1 MLLPDG
7 AGPPRAARGVARL
20 NDAPPPRAD
29 EAIAR
34 VTRHD
39 LDEAGRLG
47 LLPAQA
53 VPALWAHLRR
63 RGGAAPGNAGT
74 SGTSGTKPPGSRHEV
89 PRFGLTHLLYYFG
102 GLLAI
107 GAATLFITEGFQRL
121 GPPGLLLISL
131 VYAAACIWAA
141 RRLDAR
147 GLEIPAGI
155 LATLAICLVPLAAW
169 ALQHVLGQWPVGGTG
184 GEGGYRQ
191 YHTHIDWRWFT
202 LELATLAAAAVALW
216 ALRYPFL
223 MMPVAITLW
232 YMSMDLARL
241 IVLPSSGSGGAGSA
255 AVAAQ
260 WDFYRDFSMWFGLAM
275 VLLGFWIDAR
285 CRSRGASG
293 RDYAFWL
300 YLVGMLT
307 FWGALS
313 AQSSPRELDKLLYA
327 LLNVGF
333 VFVGVLL
340 QRRVFTVCGAFGVAG
355 YLGDL
360 SHRLFK
366 DSLLF
371 PLALTLIGLAVIALG
386 IVWQRHEER
395 VHAWLRAKLP
405 EPLRRWLPVPGA

>member
-1 MLLPDG
+1 MNDH
-7 AGPPRAARGVARL
+7 PPQRAV
-20 NDAPPPRAD
+20 
-29 EAIAR
+29 EAVAR
-34 VTRHD
+34 VTRGD

-47 LLPAQA
+47 LLPPQA
-53 VPALWAHLRR
+53 VPALWAHLRE
-63 RGGAAPGNAGT
+63 RGVAATGDTQAAGPT
-74 SGTSGTKPPGSRHEV
+74 PPGRRHEA

-121 GPPGLLLISL
+121 GAPGLLGMAL
-131 VYAAACIWAA
+131 VYAAGCVWAA

-147 GLEIPAGI
+147 GLEIPAGV

-169 ALQHVLGQWPVGGTG
+169 ALQHVLGLWPTG
-184 GEGGYRQ
+184 GPGGAGGYRQ
-191 YHTHIDWRWFT
+191 YHTHIDWRWLT

-216 ALRYPFL
+216 GLRYPFL
-223 MMPVAITLW
+223 MMPVALTLW

-241 IVLPSSGSGGAGSA
+241 IVLPPAAGGGLGVPGGGAAEA
-255 AVAAQ
+255 A
-260 WDFYRDFSMWFGLAM
+260 WDFYRDFSMGFGLGM

-285 CRSRGASG
+285 SRERAASG

-300 YLVGMLT
+300 YLLGMLT

-313 AQSSPRELDKLLYA
+313 ARRSDSELDKLLYG
-327 LLNVGF
+327 LLNLGF
-333 VFVGVLL
+333 VFLGALL

-355 YLGDL
+355 YLGYL
-360 SHRLFK
+360 SHRVFK

-386 IVWQRHEER
+386 LWWQRHEGC
-395 VHAWLRAKLP
+395 VHAVLRAKLP
-405 EPLRRWLPVPGA
+405 EPLQRWLPARGA